1 LDKLVQAGT
10 SVYNDRDLEKEN
22 KKDKLQKALIAAIQ
36 VTPLNQV
43 QTCGPARGVDRMA
56 IS

>member
-36 VTPLNQV
+36 VTPSEPGPNLR
-43 QTCGPARGVDRMA
+43 TC
-56 IS
+56 